1 MRYASKKKRLRH
13 QLIAEWRRVEDG
25 PLNNS
30 ETVGVASL
38 VPQILKAWKLD
49 EKLRGDD
56 VAAAW
61 KDIVGDFIARQTAPD
76 GLKRGVLTIRVL
88 QPAVHHT
95 LMMEKAR
102 LMAKLQERFGAS
114 EVRDLKFRHG

>member
-1 MRYASKKKRLRH
+1 MRFASRKKRLRH
-13 QLIAEWRRVEDG
+13 QAITEWRGVEDG
-25 PLNNS
+25 PLNTS
-30 ETVGVASL
+30 EAVGVAAL
-38 VPQILKAWKLD
+38 VPQILKSWKLD
-49 EKLRGDD
+49 EKLRSDD
-56 VAAAW
+56 VTAAW
-61 KDIVGDFIARQTAPD
+61 RDIVGDFIARQTAPD

-102 LMAKLQERFGAS
+102 LMVKLQERFGSS

>member
-1 MRYASKKKRLRH
+1 MRFASRKKRLRH
-13 QLIAEWRRVEDG
+13 QAITEWRGVEDG
-25 PLNNS
+25 PLNNC
-30 ETVGVASL
+30 EAVGVAAL
-38 VPQILKAWKLD
+38 VPQILKSWKLD
-49 EKLRGDD
+49 EKLRSDD
-56 VAAAW
+56 VTAAW
-61 KDIVGDFIARQTAPD
+61 RDIVGDFIARQTAPD

-102 LMAKLQERFGAS
+102 LMAKLQERFGSS